1 MLISEFD
8 NVELSKQRSRINHMN
23 NTLRNVGVIVFVAIL
38 MRNVLPQSIDDVK
51 VIVESLEEYKEAHF
65 WQVWSGFVVLY
76 IAMQSCG
83 IPGTLFLSILS
94 GALFGT
100 RIGFGTVILTSSTGA
115 SLCYMLSSHFAKDV
129 IESRFKSMIR
139 SFRTSIHEHKENV
152 FNYLLFLRMTP
163 FMPNWFINLA
173 SPVMG
178 IPFSTFYFATL
189 LGLMPANYLHVT
201 TGAVIHSFQTGE
213 SVIEWRTMI
222 ALSCVGVISLFPVL
236 YRKMT
241 NKTNIKKIYGL
252 TVRV

>member
-1 MLISEFD
+1 MLK
-8 NVELSKQRSRINHMN
+8 VMNHLNIVRVMN
-23 NTLRNVGVIVFVAIL
+23 NNMNKTLRNVGVIVFIGIL

-51 VIVESLEEYKEAHF
+51 TIVESLDEYKEAHY

-76 IAMQSCG
+76 ICMQACG

-100 RIGFGTVILTSSTGA
+100 SIGFGTVILTSSTGA
-115 SLCYMLSSHFAKDV
+115 SLCYMLSKHFAKDAFGA
-129 IESRFKSMIR
+129 RFEGTIH
-139 SFRTSIHEHKENV
+139 SFRTSVHENKENL

-173 SPVMG
+173 SPVIG

-236 YRKMT
+236 YRKI
-241 NKTNIKKIYGL
+241 TNIKIYTGL

>member
-1 MLISEFD
+1 
-8 NVELSKQRSRINHMN
+8 MN
-23 NTLRNVGVIVFVAIL
+23 KMRNVGVIVLVAFL
-38 MRNVLPQSIDDVK
+38 MRNILTQLPQSVDDVK
-51 VIVESLEEYKEAHF
+51 AIVESLEEYKDTHF
-65 WQVWSGFVVLY
+65 WQVWSGFVAIY

-100 RIGFGTVILTSSTGA
+100 PIGFGTVALTSSTGA
-115 SLCYMLSSHFAKDV
+115 SVCYMLSRHFAKDA
-129 IESRFKSMIR
+129 IESRFEGMIR
-139 SFRTSIHEHKENV
+139 SFRTSIHEHKENL

-241 NKTNIKKIYGL
+241 KRI
-252 TVRV
+252 

>member
-1 MLISEFD
+1 MML
-8 NVELSKQRSRINHMN
+8 RS
-23 NTLRNVGVIVFVAIL
+23 
-38 MRNVLPQSIDDVK
+38 VLPQSIEDVK
-51 VIVESLEEYKEAHF
+51 AIVESLEEYKEAHF
-65 WQVWSGFVVLY
+65 WRVWSGFVALY
-76 IAMQSCG
+76 IGMQSCG

-115 SLCYMLSSHFAKDV
+115 SVCYLLSKHFAKDA
-129 IESRFKSMIR
+129 IESRFESMIR
-139 SFRTSIHEHKENV
+139 SFRTSIHENKENV

-189 LGLMPANYLHVT
+189 LGLMPANYIHVT
-201 TGAVIHSFQTGE
+201 TGTIIHSFQTGE

-236 YRKMT
+236 YRKIID
-241 NKTNIKKIYGL
+241 KTKK
-252 TVRV
+252 